1 MVQKINRRVFLTLSS
16 MGLAL
21 ASIPLIRKGGPSLAS
36 LFDGMSNTPKS
47 VSDIYVSKNGT
58 PEQNVSKVLYMMG
71 GIEKFIGKRD
81 IVVLKPNA
89 QWWNQGRTNLAAMKG
104 FIDLV
109 LGIPGFNGE
118 VIIAENQ
125 HFMDDTLPEAE
136 KDNVRGWT
144 HFSEINGDID
154 GVRHNLNTLIKL
166 YSKKGIMNVTKYHW
180 RDGGPKR
187 KDAWGNGM
195 NGGVVK
201 GPQEGDGY
209 VWTDIVYHYSP
220 IFGIKKWKVMMT
232 YPVFTSAYSGI
243 TIDLKNGAFRRD
255 GKGGGE
261 YLRDR
266 RVKLINFPVLNSHG
280 EDTGIT
286 SSLKNYMGITD
297 LSCGVPGLTPEGYH
311 NVHACGGTIF
321 RYAKA
326 GPVGHFIKT
335 IKKADLNI
343 VTAEWVG
350 WGHRTD
356 TSKATRNKTILAA
369 TDPVSLDYYAAK
381 YIVYPLSGEKIHN
394 PDDTESPIR
403 HYLDLAVDA
412 LGEPPLSRRSF
423 EVHKYSFSPGHE
435 DHVIDKLDYGA

>member
-1 MVQKINRRVFLTLSS
+1 MVQKISRRLFLTLTS
-16 MGLAL
+16 MGVAL
-21 ASIPLIRKGGPSLAS
+21 AAIPFIRKDGFSLTS
-36 LFDGMSNTPKS
+36 LFDAGSPKS
-47 VSDIYVSKNGT
+47 VSGIYVSKDGT
-58 PEQNVSKVLYMMG
+58 PQQNVSKVIDMMG
-71 GIEKFIGKRD
+71 GIEKFIGKND

-104 FIDLV
+104 FIDMV
-109 LGIPGFNGE
+109 LGIPGFGGE

-125 HFMDDTLPEAE
+125 HFMDDTLPELE
-136 KDNVRGWT
+136 KDNIRGWT
-144 HFSEINGDID
+144 HLSDINGEID
-154 GVRHNLNTLIKL
+154 GVNHNLNTLIEL
-166 YSKKGIMNVTKYHW
+166 YGKKGRKNVTKYPW
-180 RDGGPKR
+180 RDGAPTPR
-187 KDAWGNGM
+187 DAWGNGM

-201 GPQEGDGY
+201 GPGEGDGY

-232 YPVFTSAYSGI
+232 YPIFTSAYSGI

-255 GKGGGE
+255 GRGGGS

-266 RVKLINFPVLNSHG
+266 QVRLINFPVLNSHG
-280 EDTGIT
+280 GDTGIT

-297 LSCGVPGLTPEGYH
+297 LSCGVPGLRPEGYH
-311 NVHACGGTIF
+311 NVHTCGGSYF

-335 IKKADLNI
+335 IRKADLNI

-356 TSKATRNKTILAA
+356 TSKATRVRTILAA

-381 YIVYPLSGEKIHN
+381 YVVYPLSGDKIHN
-394 PDDTESPIR
+394 PDDTGSPIR

-412 LGEPPLSRRSF
+412 IGDAPLPRRSF
-423 EVHKYSFSPGHE
+423 EVYNYSFSSGRK
-435 DHVIDKLDYGA
+435 DHMVDKLDYGA